1 MTNAIK
7 KICRERQA
15 IRLHIEVMKS
25 TQDELKRRAKY
36 HRKDLMSFNTAKE
49 AAKRLQTKI
58 AKAEQELMFLE
69 RNFKW

>member
-36 HRKDLMSFNTAKE
+36 HPMSFNTAKE